1 LEESGNF
8 TASNKQ
14 KNAKGAG
21 IMTNTLTPII
31 PYIEGDG
38 IGPEIW
44 QATKKVVDA
53 AVSSAYS
60 NDRKIEWLEILAGE
74 KAFNQTGAWLPDET
88 LEAIKQHKI
97 AIKGPL
103 TTPIGE
109 GFRSLNVTLRQE
121 LDLYACVRPVRYFSG
136 VPSPLKEPEKTDM
149 TIFRENTEDVYAG
162 IEFANN
168 SAEVKQLLDFLA
180 EQLAVTKVR
189 FPDTSSLGIK
199 PISQEGSER
208 LIAAALDYAIQ
219 QGKKRVTLVHKGN
232 IMKFTEGGFKNWGY
246 DLIEKNY
253 PQAFTMN
260 QYKEITAESGTEKA
274 NEALEKA
281 KNAGKI
287 IVDDVI
293 ADNFLQQ
300 ILLYPEKYQ
309 VVATT
314 NLNGDYI
321 SDALAAQVGGI
332 GISPGANINY
342 KTGHAIFEA
351 THGTAP
357 DIAGKG
363 WANPCS
369 LLLSASMMLD
379 HLGWFEAS
387 EKIMAAI
394 EKALQNNQMTHD
406 FAQMIDIEEL
416 STSEFAEYLIKT
428 IEKTN

>member
-1 LEESGNF
+1 
-8 TASNKQ
+8 
-14 KNAKGAG
+14 
-21 IMTNTLTPII
+21 MTNTLTPII

-74 KAFNQTGAWLPDET
+74 KAFNQTGTWLPDET

-300 ILLYPEKYQ
+300 ILLYTEKYQ

>member
-1 LEESGNF
+1 
-8 TASNKQ
+8 
-14 KNAKGAG
+14 
-21 IMTNTLTPII
+21 MTNTLTPII

-74 KAFNQTGAWLPDET
+74 KAFNQTGTWLPDET
-88 LEAIKQHKI
+88 LETIKQHKI

-168 SAEVKQLLDFLA
+168 SAEVKQLLDFLT

-274 NEALEKA
+274 NEALKKA

-387 EKIMAAI
+387 EKIMTAI
-394 EKALQNNQMTHD
+394 EKALLNNQMTHD

>member
-1 LEESGNF
+1 
-8 TASNKQ
+8 
-14 KNAKGAG
+14 
-21 IMTNTLTPII
+21 MTNTLTPII

-74 KAFNQTGAWLPDET
+74 KAFNQTGTWLPDET

-309 VVATT
+309 IVATT